1 MTSREFSEGE
11 IRYRIK
17 KPQNPNAMSAPFEET
32 ISEESEDD
40 DPTHLQELIASS
52 MFEQNV
58 ATVTSVVPDKT
69 KN

>member
-1 MTSREFSEGE
+1 
-11 IRYRIK
+11 
-17 KPQNPNAMSAPFEET
+17 MSAPFEET

-40 DPTHLQELIASS
+40 DPTDLQELIASS

-58 ATVTSVVPDKT
+58 VFVKSTVYDKT